1 MTMKEGGVP
10 ITPEVLALGWSD
22 YVLIALVSPAHIRTC
37 MVSKTCLCL
46 CLLRA
51 HTTFGPQ
58 DETSQCLVAFE
69 CCRHYDT
76 GTCVQRRRARFNTSH
91 ALARAATYAGGL
103 LVAASIVPVLYV
115 RTCLYTTT
123 SSPQLHTPPAS
134 HDRMHYHKL
143 SFLSSWPGCRCDHG
157 CSQQGFCRAAQDTD
171 HATARDRRFEEGRM
185 TRLSCL
191 RGKDM
196 TSVTLSPS
204 ERRYAASSQQGST
217 TVPFVAPARQN
228 KKLILWFDCRLVWS
242 Y

>member
-22 YVLIALVSPAHIRTC
+22 YVLIALVSPAHMQAYGFTVMLC
-37 MVSKTCLCL
+37 AHHMALPHLGNSK
-46 CLLRA
+46 R
-51 HTTFGPQ
+51 
-58 DETSQCLVAFE
+58 
-69 CCRHYDT
+69 
-76 GTCVQRRRARFNTSH
+76 
-91 ALARAATYAGGL
+91 
-103 LVAASIVPVLYV
+103 ASIWWPLSVIGTTILAHACKKDERVSTNHIRRGV
-115 RTCLYTTT
+115 ACGCLDRASCAAQTARHTTT
-123 SSPQLHTPPAS
+123 SSPQLKKKKKHTPPAS
-134 HDRMHYHKL
+134 HDRMHHHKL